1 MNKEYFLE
9 NLFDIAFYIVFMMVI
24 AVIVNLLKI
33 SIEWQLPVYGG
44 IILASV
50 NGVNRRIHKQN
61 ENIDEDNAKE
71 KEETL

>member
-50 NGVNRRIHKQN
+50 NGVNRRIHKQT
-61 ENIDEDNAKE
+61 ENIDEDKTKE

>member
-1 MNKEYFLE
+1 MNKKYFLE

-33 SIEWQLPVYGG
+33 SVEWQLPVYGG
-44 IILASV
+44 IVLASV
-50 NGVNRRIHKQN
+50 NGVNRRIYKRI
-61 ENIDEDNAKE
+61 ENIDDDKTEE

>member
-71 KEETL
+71 KEEML

>member
-1 MNKEYFLE
+1 MNKKYFLE

-33 SIEWQLPVYGG
+33 PIEWQLPVYGG

-50 NGVNRRIHKQN
+50 NGVNRRIYKQI
-61 ENIDEDNAKE
+61 ENIDEDKTKE

>member
-50 NGVNRRIHKQN
+50 NGVNRRLHKQI
-61 ENIDEDNAKE
+61 ENIDEDNTKE

>member
-1 MNKEYFLE
+1 MNKEYLLE
-9 NLFDIAFYIVFMMVI
+9 NLFDMAFYIVFMMVI

-50 NGVNRRIHKQN
+50 NGVNRRIHKQI
-61 ENIDEDNAKE
+61 ENIDEDKSKE

>member
-1 MNKEYFLE
+1 M
-9 NLFDIAFYIVFMMVI
+9 AFYIVFMMVI

-50 NGVNRRIHKQN
+50 NGVNRRIHKQI
-61 ENIDEDNAKE
+61 ENIDEDKSKE